1 MVNGPE
7 DLPMELSADEW
18 DSILWSGP
26 EREVARLRQRIFKAS
41 REEDWPKVRNLQ
53 KLMLRSR
60 SNTLV
65 SVRQVTQRNAGRGTA
80 GIDGEVALTSQA
92 RADVAV
98 RVHQS
103 AGSWQPRAVKRVYIP
118 KSGNRA
124 KLRPLGIPVIVDR
137 CQQARVRNA
146 LEPEWEARF
155 EPRSYGFR
163 PGRSCQD
170 AIRMIHNTCSGPR
183 AKRVWVLDADLA
195 AAFDRINHDR
205 LLDAIGGFPARGMIA
220 GWLKAGVVESGKG
233 FSPTLEGTPQGG
245 VISPVLMNVALHGL
259 EEAAGVRYRMSG
271 VRVGDLQPGS
281 PAVIRYADD
290 LVALCHS
297 QEQARQVKARV
308 AAWLAPRGLAFNED
322 KTRIVRLDE
331 GFDFLGFNV
340 RRYSGRKLLVKPSK
354 AAVKRLRA
362 RLAAEVRA
370 LRGLNALAVVTKL
383 NPIIKGW
390 AAYYRSAVSGRV
402 FAALDDHLWK
412 LLYKWSTWSHHNKP
426 KSWIVGRYFG
436 KRNKFRND
444 HWVFGDPGTG
454 AYVVKFAWTDIVRHI
469 MVKGGASPDD
479 PDLAEYWAERRKKV
493 KPPLDGYTLR
503 LLARQDARCPL
514 CGDLLLCANQPPE
527 SPDQWERWWL
537 HLARKAIAAD
547 YLLHNGRPGQRSDD
561 THTRLIHASC
571 RRGHSV
577 RQRRETSEA

>member
-1 MVNGPE
+1 
-7 DLPMELSADEW
+7 
-18 DSILWSGP
+18 
-26 EREVARLRQRIFKAS
+26 
-41 REEDWPKVRNLQ
+41 
-53 KLMLRSR
+53 
-60 SNTLV
+60 
-65 SVRQVTQRNAGRGTA
+65 
-80 GIDGEVALTSQA
+80 
-92 RADVAV
+92 
-98 RVHQS
+98 
-103 AGSWQPRAVKRVYIP
+103 
-118 KSGNRA
+118 
-124 KLRPLGIPVIVDR
+124 
-137 CQQARVRNA
+137 
-146 LEPEWEARF
+146 
-155 EPRSYGFR
+155 
-163 PGRSCQD
+163 
-170 AIRMIHNTCSGPR
+170 
-183 AKRVWVLDADLA
+183 
-195 AAFDRINHDR
+195 
-205 LLDAIGGFPARGMIA
+205 
-220 GWLKAGVVESGKG
+220 
-233 FSPTLEGTPQGG
+233 LEGTPQGG

-271 VRVGDLQPGS
+271 ARVGDLQPGS

-402 FAALDDHLWK
+402 FAALDDYLWK

-479 PDLAEYWAERRKKV
+479 PDLAEYWAERRRKV

-503 LLARQDARCPL
+503 LLARQEARCPL
-514 CGDLLLCANQPPE
+514 CGDLLLCADQPPE
-527 SPDQWERWWL
+527 SPGQWERWWL

-547 YLLHNGRPGQRSDD
+547 HLVHNGRPGRRSDD

-577 RQRRETSEA
+577 RQRRGTSEA